1 MFDFL
6 RRSTM
11 RSPSAALCR
20 ALEAD
25 GLPPGLDPATLGVV
39 EQRGAYSG
47 RRVTFFRVIDRA
59 RAAAHGAKVST
70 RLTYSDLSAH
80 PDLVLRTGFI
90 EPDGTVV
97 ISSRAPSTDSA
108 VPTRIQAD
116 RSAHADDERVVFPE
130 TDAAQKEA
138 RS

>member
-59 RAAAHGAKVST
+59 RAAAHGAKVSA

-97 ISSRAPSTDSA
+97 IASRAASSDPA

-130 TDAAQKEA
+130 TAAGQKEA